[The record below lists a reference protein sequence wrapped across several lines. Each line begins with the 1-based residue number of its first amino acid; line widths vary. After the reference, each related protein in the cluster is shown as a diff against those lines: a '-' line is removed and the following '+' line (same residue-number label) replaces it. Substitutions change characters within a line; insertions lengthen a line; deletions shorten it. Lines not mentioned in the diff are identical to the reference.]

1 MGSGCAT
8 GEEAYS
14 IAMLLLEELG
24 AARKNCPIQ
33 LFASDIEP
41 ETVRFAREGL
51 YPESI
56 AADVSEERLKRFFA
70 KTDKSY
76 QVTKQLREAVIFS
89 VQNLITEPP
98 FSRLDLVSCRNVLI
112 YLEPDIQRRII
123 TLFSFA
129 LRPGGYLF
137 LGKSDGIAGQNELF
151 ATLSPKWRIY
161 RSQRPPQRAVENFLL
176 WPRKKRR
183 PAAPW

>member
-1 MGSGCAT
+1 
-8 GEEAYS
+8 
-14 IAMLLLEELG
+14 MLLLEELG

-51 YPESI
+51 YPQSI

-112 YLEPDIQRRII
+112 YLEPDIQKA
-123 TLFSFA
+123 LFSFA

-161 RSQRPPQRAVENFLL
+161 RKGPPSE
-176 WPRKKRR
+176 P
-183 PAAPW
+183 